1 MAGVRDLVAN
11 LRVFQGLGQWA
22 PDGHEEALA
31 SKASCRIERP
41 VHPRQP
47 TFMIEFAMTHDRP
60 QQPLGQFRGTSA
72 MRSLLTLAVLGC
84 RTHAIDPFE
93 SADLLKL
100 ISLGRHWK
108 GRS

>member
-1 MAGVRDLVAN
+1 MASVRDLVAN

-22 PDGHEEALA
+22 PDDHEEALA

-60 QQPLGQFRGTSA
+60 KAP
-72 MRSLLTLAVLGC
+72 LTLRGIGGRC
-84 RTHAIDPFE
+84 RSVSGHCPK
-93 SADLLKL
+93 S
-100 ISLGRHWK
+100 
-108 GRS
+108 